1 MCQVSGIECEV
12 LTVSAELEEQTSVR
26 ETYTLVCCLLL

>member
-12 LTVSAELEEQTSVR
+12 FTVSAELEEQTSVR
-26 ETYTLVCCLLL
+26 ETYALVGCLWL